1 MFQVGRSSIPK
12 PAPRNLEDLDS
23 VQRVLLHSDLE
34 PEWLD
39 SVQKNGELF
48 YLELSEDEE
57 ETLLPESPTVNHVR
71 FSDHEIIIEED
82 DYKERKKYEP
92 KLKRFT
98 KILKSKRLLPKRHN
112 KKNSTDNGPVSI
124 LKHQSHQ
131 KTGVVVQQRY
141 KDVNVYVNPKK
152 LTVMKAKEQLKL
164 LEVLV
169 GIIHQTKWS
178 WKRAGKQSQGERL
191 VVHGLLPGGAAMKS
205 GQVLIGDVLVA
216 VNDVDVTSENIE
228 RVLSCIPGPMQVK
241 LTFENAYA
249 VKKETAQPRQKKA
262 QSSAND
268 LVQLLWGEGADG
280 VLQDALSTPHIIM
293 YLTLQLDSEASKEEQ
308 EILYHYPMSEAS
320 QKLKSVRG
328 IFLTLSDMLENVTG
342 TQVTSSSLLLNAK
355 EIHIAYWKESDKLLL
370 IGLPADEA
378 ELLREIFHLLVHYP
392 NGHNSWSW
400 TIQNQEPGASSRC
413 PTLIQGTRIWAT
425 THCLSSVPLPQLR
438 NMIEDVART
447 LKFMYGSLDSAFC
460 QIENVPRLDHF
471 FSLFFQRALQPA
483 KLHSVPGSS
492 AQLYDASSAVL
503 LDALPGVR
511 WLPLP
516 QEIKMELDTALSD
529 LEAADFAELS
539 EDYYDMRRLYTIL
552 GSSLFYKGY
561 LICSHLPKDD
571 LIDIAAY
578 CRHYCLLPLAAK
590 QRIGQLIIWREVFPQ
605 YHLHASADPDT
616 EVFQE
621 PEGRYFL
628 LIIGLKYYMLCVLL
642 EAGGC
647 ASKAIGNPGPDC
659 IYVDQVKTTLQQLEG
674 VDSRIDE
681 HLISPSGPCLS
692 CADWFLA
699 GSREKADTLTTSPI
713 LSRLQVASKV
723 ATSPTC
729 RRSLFSDYSLKTCK
743 PSPSRSSGGSDN
755 GCEGG
760 EGVIGISPHTTP
772 DAVRKQ
778 RESQGTD
785 GSEESGSFLKVTKK
799 KSALPNP
806 FHLGNLKKD
815 LSEKELEIYNTMKLT
830 SGPENTL
837 FHYVALETVQGIFIT
852 PTHEEVAQ
860 LSGSIHPQLIKNFH
874 QCCLSIR
881 AIFQQTLEKEKK
893 KSLDDGDPSA
903 STHSV
908 SSLNPVKE
916 HGVLFE
922 CSPENWTDQKK
933 APPVMSYWVVGRLF
947 LHPKP
952 QELYVCFHDS
962 VTEIAVEMAFKL
974 FFGLTL

>member
-1 MFQVGRSSIPK
+1 MASPASCGSRQSPEGLLGDPSSQ
-12 PAPRNLEDLDS
+12 EDEDCDPEDRVSDS
-23 VQRVLLHSDLE
+23 GSYSSASSDYDDLE

-57 ETLLPESPTVNHVR
+57 ESLLPETPTVNHVR
-71 FSDHEIIIEED
+71 FSENEIIIEED
-82 DYKERKKYEP
+82 DYKEGKKYEP

-98 KILKSKRLLPKRHN
+98 KILKSKKLLPKRYN
-112 KKNSTDNGPVSI
+112 KKSSNNSGPVSI
-124 LKHQSHQ
+124 LKHQSNQ

-152 LTVMKAKEQLKL
+152 LTLTKAKEQLKL

-178 WKRAGKQSQGERL
+178 WRSGKQGSGETL
-191 VVHGLLPGGAAMKS
+191 VVRGLLPGGSAMKS
-205 GQVLIGDVLVA
+205 GQILIGDVLVA

-241 LTFENAYA
+241 LTFENAHA
-249 VKKETAQPRQKKA
+249 VKKETTQPRQKRA
-262 QSSAND
+262 QSNTSD
-268 LVQLLWGEGADG
+268 LVKLLWGEEVEGIQQNI
-280 VLQDALSTPHIIM
+280 LNTPHIIM
-293 YLTLQLDSEASKEEQ
+293 YLTLQLDSETSKEEQ
-308 EILYHYPMSEAS
+308 EILYHYPVSDAS

-328 IFLTLSDMLENVTG
+328 IFLTLCDMLESVTG
-342 TQVTSSSLLLNAK
+342 TQVTSSSLLLNGK
-355 EIHIAYWKESDKLLL
+355 QIHVAYWKESDKLLL
-370 IGLPADEA
+370 IGLPAE
-378 ELLREIFHLLVHYP
+378 E
-392 NGHNSWSW
+392 
-400 TIQNQEPGASSRC
+400 
-413 PTLIQGTRIWAT
+413 
-425 THCLSSVPLPQLR
+425 VPLPQLR

-447 LKFMYGSLDSAFC
+447 LKFMYSSLDSAFC
-460 QIENVPRLDHF
+460 QVENVPRLDHF

-483 KLHSVPGSS
+483 KLHSSASPS
-492 AQLYDASSAVL
+492 AQQYDASSAVL
-503 LDALPGVR
+503 LDTLPGVR
-511 WLPLP
+511 WLTLP

-561 LICSHLPKDD
+561 LVCSHLPKDD
-571 LIDIAAY
+571 LLDITVY
-578 CRHYCLLPLAAK
+578 CHHYRLLPLAAK
-590 QRIGQLIIWREVFPQ
+590 QRIGQLVIWREVFPRH
-605 YHLHASADPDT
+605 HLQPSTDSNT

-628 LIIGLKYYMLCVLL
+628 LIVGLRHYMLCVLL

-647 ASKAIGNPGPDC
+647 ASKAVGNPGPDC
-659 IYVDQVKTTLQQLEG
+659 IYVDQVKTALHQLEG
-674 VDSRIDE
+674 VDSRINE
-681 HLISPSGPCLS
+681 RLASSPSPCLS

-699 GSREKADTLTTSPI
+699 GSHEKLDSLTTSPI
-713 LSRLQVASKV
+713 LSMLQGTSKV

-729 RRSLFSDYSLKTCK
+729 RRTLFGDYSFKTRK
-743 PSPSRSSGGSDN
+743 PSPSRNSGGSDS

-760 EGVIGISPHTTP
+760 EGVGLSTYATL

-778 RESQGTD
+778 RDSQGSD
-785 GSEESGSFLKVTKK
+785 GSEERGALLKVTKK
-799 KSALPNP
+799 KSTLPNP

-860 LSGSIHPQLIKNFH
+860 LSGSLHPQLIKNFH

-881 AIFQQTLEKEKK
+881 AIFQQTLVEEE
-893 KSLDDGDPSA
+893 
-903 STHSV
+903 TF
-908 SSLNPVKE
+908 SSSQTSGTL
-916 HGVLFE
+916 
-922 CSPENWTDQKK
+922 
-933 APPVMSYWVVGRLF
+933 RLF
-947 LHPKP
+947 
-952 QELYVCFHDS
+952 S
-962 VTEIAVEMAFKL
+962 
-974 FFGLTL
+974 

>member
-1 MFQVGRSSIPK
+1 MASPALCGSRQSPEGLPGDPSSQE
-12 PAPRNLEDLDS
+12 EDEDCDPEDPVSDS
-23 VQRVLLHSDLE
+23 GSYSSTSTDHDDLE

-57 ETLLPESPTVNHVR
+57 ESLLPETPTVNHVR
-71 FSDHEIIIEED
+71 FSENEIIIEED
-82 DYKERKKYEP
+82 DYKEGKKYEP
-92 KLKRFT
+92 KLRRFT
-98 KILKSKRLLPKRHN
+98 KILKSKKLLPKRYN
-112 KKNSTDNGPVSI
+112 KKNSNASGPVSI
-124 LKHQSHQ
+124 LKHQSNQ

-152 LTVMKAKEQLKL
+152 LTVTKAKEQLKL
-164 LEVLV
+164 LEVLI

-178 WKRAGKQSQGERL
+178 WRRSGKQGSGEKL
-191 VVHGLLPGGAAMKS
+191 VVHGLLPGGSAMKS
-205 GQVLIGDVLVA
+205 GQILIGDVLVA

-249 VKKETAQPRQKKA
+249 VKKQTTQPRQKKA
-262 QSSAND
+262 QSNTSD
-268 LVQLLWGEGADG
+268 LIKLPWGDEDKDTQQNI
-280 VLQDALSTPHIIM
+280 LNTPHIVM
-293 YLTLQLDSEASKEEQ
+293 YLTLQLDSETSKEEQ
-308 EILYHYPMSEAS
+308 EILYHYPVSDAS

-328 IFLTLSDMLENVTG
+328 IFLTLCDMLENVTG
-342 TQVTSSSLLLNAK
+342 TQVTSSSLLLNGK
-355 EIHIAYWKESDKLLL
+355 QIHVAYWKESDKLLL
-370 IGLPADEA
+370 IGLPAE
-378 ELLREIFHLLVHYP
+378 E
-392 NGHNSWSW
+392 
-400 TIQNQEPGASSRC
+400 
-413 PTLIQGTRIWAT
+413 
-425 THCLSSVPLPQLR
+425 VPLPQLR
-438 NMIEDVART
+438 NMIEDVAQT
-447 LKFMYGSLDSAFC
+447 LKFMYGSLDS
-460 QIENVPRLDHF
+460 
-471 FSLFFQRALQPA
+471 LFFQRALRPA
-483 KLHSVPGSS
+483 KLHSS
-492 AQLYDASSAVL
+492 ASPSTQQYDASSAVL
-503 LDALPGVR
+503 LDNLPGVR
-511 WLPLP
+511 WLTLP
-516 QEIKMELDTALSD
+516 QDIKVELDTALSD

-571 LIDIAAY
+571 LIDIAVY

-590 QRIGQLIIWREVFPQ
+590 QRIGQLVIWREVFPRH
-605 YHLHASADPDT
+605 HLQPSADSNT

-628 LIIGLKYYMLCVLL
+628 LIVGLRHYMLCVLL

-647 ASKAIGNPGPDC
+647 ASKAVGNPGPDC
-659 IYVDQVKTTLQQLEG
+659 IYVDQVKTTLHQLEG
-674 VDSRIDE
+674 VDSRINE
-681 HLISPSGPCLS
+681 RLASSATPCLS

-699 GSREKADTLTTSPI
+699 GSHEKLDNLTTSPI
-713 LSRLQVASKV
+713 LSRLQGTSKV

-729 RRSLFSDYSLKTCK
+729 RRALFGDYSLKTRK
-743 PSPSRSSGGSDN
+743 PSPSRSGGSDS

-760 EGVIGISPHTTP
+760 EGVGLSPHTT
-772 DAVRKQ
+772 A
-778 RESQGTD
+778 SQGSD
-785 GSEESGSFLKVTKK
+785 GSEESGALLKVTKK
-799 KSALPNP
+799 KSTLPNP
-806 FHLGNLKKD
+806 FHSGNLKKD
-815 LSEKELEIYNTMKLT
+815 LSEKELDIYNTMKLT

-881 AIFQQTLEKEKK
+881 AVFQQTLVEEKK
-893 KSLDDGDPSA
+893 KALNGGDHSG
-903 STHSV
+903 STNSV

-922 CSPENWTDQKK
+922 CSPENWTDQRKT
-933 APPVMSYWVVGRLF
+933 PPVMAYWVVGRLF
-947 LHPKP
+947 LHPRL

-962 VTEIAVEMAFKL
+962 VTEIAIEMAFKL

>member
-1 MFQVGRSSIPK
+1 MSS
-12 PAPRNLEDLDS
+12 LETPPHKKMRIAVTKIGD
-23 VQRVLLHSDLE
+23 VE

-57 ETLLPESPTVNHVR
+57 ESLLPETPTVNHVR
-71 FSDHEIIIEED
+71 FSENEIIIEED
-82 DYKERKKYEP
+82 DYKEGKKYEP

-98 KILKSKRLLPKRHN
+98 KILKTKSLLPKRYN
-112 KKNSTDNGPVSI
+112 KKNSNDNGPVSI
-124 LKHQSHQ
+124 LKHQSNQ

-141 KDVNVYVNPKK
+141 KDVNIYVNPKK
-152 LTVMKAKEQLKL
+152 LTVTKAKEQLKL

-178 WKRAGKQSQGERL
+178 WKKSGKQGSGERL
-191 VVHGLLPGGAAMKS
+191 VVHGLLPGGSAMKS
-205 GQVLIGDVLVA
+205 GQILIGDVLLA

-249 VKKETAQPRQKKA
+249 VKKETTQPRQKKA
-262 QSSAND
+262 QSNTND
-268 LVQLLWGEGADG
+268 LVKLLWGEEVEGIQQNI
-280 VLQDALSTPHIIM
+280 LNTPHIVM
-293 YLTLQLDSEASKEEQ
+293 YLTLQLDSETSKEEQ
-308 EILYHYPMSEAS
+308 EILYHCPVSDAS

-328 IFLTLSDMLENVTG
+328 IFLTLCDMLENVTG
-342 TQVTSSSLLLNAK
+342 TQVTSSSLLLDEK
-355 EIHIAYWKESDKLLL
+355 QIHVAYWKESDKLLL
-370 IGLPADEA
+370 IGLPAE
-378 ELLREIFHLLVHYP
+378 
-392 NGHNSWSW
+392 N
-400 TIQNQEPGASSRC
+400 
-413 PTLIQGTRIWAT
+413 
-425 THCLSSVPLPQLR
+425 
-438 NMIEDVART
+438 
-447 LKFMYGSLDSAFC
+447 AFC
-460 QIENVPRLDHF
+460 QVENVPRLDHF
-471 FSLFFQRALQPA
+471 FNLFFQRALQPA
-483 KLHSVPGSS
+483 KLHSGASLS
-492 AQLYDASSAVL
+492 AQQYDASSAVL
-503 LDALPGVR
+503 LDGLPGVR
-511 WLPLP
+511 WLTLP
-516 QEIKMELDTALSD
+516 QEIKMDLDTALSD

-571 LIDIAAY
+571 LTDIAVY
-578 CRHYCLLPLAAK
+578 CRHYGLLPLAAK
-590 QRIGQLIIWREVFPQ
+590 QRIGQLVIWREVFPRH
-605 YHLHASADPDT
+605 HLQPSTDSNT

-628 LIIGLKYYMLCVLL
+628 LIVGLKHYMLCVLL

-647 ASKAIGNPGPDC
+647 ASKAVGNPGPDC
-659 IYVDQVKTTLQQLEG
+659 IYVDQVKTTLHQLEG
-674 VDSRIDE
+674 IDCQINE
-681 HLISPSGPCLS
+681 WLTSSPSPCLS
-692 CADWFLA
+692 CADWFLT
-699 GSREKADTLTTSPI
+699 GSHEKLDNLTTSPI
-713 LSRLQVASKV
+713 LSRLPGTSKV

-729 RRSLFSDYSLKTCK
+729 RRILFGDYSLKTRK
-743 PSPSRSSGGSDN
+743 PSPSQSSGGSDN

-760 EGVIGISPHTTP
+760 EGVGLSPHTIP
-772 DAVRKQ
+772 NAIWKQ
-778 RESQGTD
+778 RESQGSD
-785 GSEESGSFLKVTKK
+785 GPEESGTLLKVTKK
-799 KSALPNP
+799 KATLPNP

-881 AIFQQTLEKEKK
+881 AIFQQTLKK
-893 KSLDDGDPSA
+893 KALNRGDHSG
-903 STHSV
+903 STNSI

-916 HGVLFE
+916 YGVLFE
-922 CSPENWTDQKK
+922 CSPEKWTDQRK
-933 APPVMSYWVVGRLF
+933 APPVMAYWVVGRLF
-947 LHPKP
+947 LHPKL

-962 VTEIAVEMAFKL
+962 VTEIAIEMAFKL

>member
-1 MFQVGRSSIPK
+1 MASVASCDSRPSSDKLPGD
-12 PAPRNLEDLDS
+12 PSSQEEDEDYDFEDRVSDS
-23 VQRVLLHSDLE
+23 GSYSSASSDYDDLE

-39 SVQKNGELF
+39 SVQKNGEVF

-57 ETLLPESPTVNHVR
+57 ESLLPETPTVNHVR
-71 FSDHEIIIEED
+71 FSENEIIIED

-92 KLKRFT
+92 KLKQFT
-98 KILKSKRLLPKRHN
+98 KILRRKRLLTKRCN
-112 KKNSTDNGPVSI
+112 KKNSNDNGPVSI
-124 LKHQSHQ
+124 LKHQSNQ
-131 KTGVVVQQRY
+131 KTGVIVQQQY

-152 LTVMKAKEQLKL
+152 LTVIKAKEQLKL

-178 WKRAGKQSQGERL
+178 WRRTGKQGDGERL
-191 VVHGLLPGGAAMKS
+191 VVHGLLPGGSAMKS

-216 VNDVDVTSENIE
+216 VNDVDVTTENIE

-249 VKKETAQPRQKKA
+249 VKRETSQPRQKKT
-262 QSSAND
+262 QSNTSD
-268 LVQLLWGEGADG
+268 LVKLLWGEEVEDIQQSG
-280 VLQDALSTPHIIM
+280 LNTPHIIM
-293 YLTLQLDSEASKEEQ
+293 YLTLQLDSETSKEE

-328 IFLTLSDMLENVTG
+328 IFLTLCDMLENVTG
-342 TQVTSSSLLLNAK
+342 TQVTSSSLLLNGK
-355 EIHIAYWKESDKLLL
+355 QIHVAYWKESDKLLL
-370 IGLPADEA
+370 IGLPAE
-378 ELLREIFHLLVHYP
+378 E
-392 NGHNSWSW
+392 
-400 TIQNQEPGASSRC
+400 
-413 PTLIQGTRIWAT
+413 
-425 THCLSSVPLPQLR
+425 VPLPRLR
-438 NMIEDVART
+438 NMIENVIQT
-447 LKFMYGSLDSAFC
+447 LKFMYGSLD
-460 QIENVPRLDHF
+460 
-471 FSLFFQRALQPA
+471 RALQPA
-483 KLHSVPGSS
+483 KLHSSASPS
-492 AQLYDASSAVL
+492 AQQYDASCAVL
-503 LDALPGVR
+503 LDNLPGVR
-511 WLPLP
+511 WLTLPL
-516 QEIKMELDTALSD
+516 EIKMELDMALSD

-571 LIDIAAY
+571 LIDIAVY

-605 YHLHASADPDT
+605 HHLRPLADSST
-616 EVFQE
+616 EVFPE

-628 LIIGLKYYMLCVLL
+628 LVVGLKHYMLCVLL

-647 ASKAIGNPGPDC
+647 ASKAIGSPGPDC
-659 IYVDQVKTTLQQLEG
+659 VYVDQVKTTLHQLDG

-681 HLISPSGPCLS
+681 RLASSPVPCLS
-692 CADWFLA
+692 CADWFLT
-699 GSREKADTLTTSPI
+699 GSREKTDSLTTSPI
-713 LSRLQVASKV
+713 LSRLQGTSKV

-729 RRSLFSDYSLKTCK
+729 RRTLFGDYSLKTCK
-743 PSPSRSSGGSDN
+743 PSPSCSSGVSDN

-760 EGVIGISPHTTP
+760 EDDGFSPHTTP

-778 RESQGTD
+778 RESQGSD
-785 GSEESGSFLKVTKK
+785 GLEESGTLLKVTKK
-799 KSALPNP
+799 KSSLPNP

-815 LSEKELEIYNTMKLT
+815 LPEKELEIYNTVKLT

-852 PTHEEVAQ
+852 PTLEEVAQ

-881 AIFQQTLEKEKK
+881 AVFQQTLVEEKK
-893 KSLDDGDPSA
+893 KGLNSGDHSDSA
-903 STHSV
+903 KSV

-922 CSPENWTDQKK
+922 CSPGNWTDQKK
-933 APPVMSYWVVGRLF
+933 APPVMAYWVVGRLF

-962 VTEIAVEMAFKL
+962 VTEIAIEIAFKL

>member
-1 MFQVGRSSIPK
+1 MMASSALCGSRQSSK
-12 PAPRNLEDLDS
+12 ELLGDLSSQEEDEDCDPEDHVSDS
-23 VQRVLLHSDLE
+23 GSYSSASSDYDDLE

-57 ETLLPESPTVNHVR
+57 ESLLPETTVVNHVR
-71 FSDHEIIIEED
+71 FSENEIIIEED

-98 KILKSKRLLPKRHN
+98 KILKSKRLLPKRYN
-112 KKNSTDNGPVSI
+112 KKNSDDSGPVSI
-124 LKHQSHQ
+124 LKHQSNQ
-131 KTGVVVQQRY
+131 KTGVIVQQRY
-141 KDVNVYVNPKK
+141 KDVNVYVNPKR
-152 LTVMKAKEQLKL
+152 LSVTKAKEQLKL

-178 WKRAGKQSQGERL
+178 WRRTGKQGGGERL
-191 VVHGLLPGGAAMKS
+191 VVHGLLPGGSAMKS

-228 RVLSCIPGPMQVK
+228 RVLSCIPGPMQ
-241 LTFENAYA
+241 
-249 VKKETAQPRQKKA
+249 
-262 QSSAND
+262 
-268 LVQLLWGEGADG
+268 
-280 VLQDALSTPHIIM
+280 
-293 YLTLQLDSEASKEEQ
+293 Q
-308 EILYHYPMSEAS
+308 EILYHYPVSDAS

-328 IFLTLSDMLENVTG
+328 IFLTLCDMLENVTG
-342 TQVTSSSLLLNAK
+342 TQVTSSSLLLNGK
-355 EIHIAYWKESDKLLL
+355 QIHVAYWKESDKLLL
-370 IGLPADEA
+370 IGLPAE
-378 ELLREIFHLLVHYP
+378 E
-392 NGHNSWSW
+392 
-400 TIQNQEPGASSRC
+400 
-413 PTLIQGTRIWAT
+413 
-425 THCLSSVPLPQLR
+425 VPLPQLR
-438 NMIEDVART
+438 HMIEDVAQT
-447 LKFMYGSLDSAFC
+447 LKFMYSSLDSAFC
-460 QIENVPRLDHF
+460 HVENVSHLDHF
-471 FSLFFQRALQPA
+471 FDLFFQRALQPA
-483 KLHSVPGSS
+483 KLHCS
-492 AQLYDASSAVL
+492 ASPNAQQYETSSAVL
-503 LDALPGVR
+503 LDNLPGVR
-511 WLPLP
+511 WLTLP
-516 QEIKMELDTALSD
+516 QEIKIELDMALSD

-571 LIDIAAY
+571 LIDIAVY
-578 CRHYCLLPLAAK
+578 CRYYCLLPLAAK
-590 QRIGQLIIWREVFPQ
+590 QRIGQLVIWREVFPR
-605 YHLHASADPDT
+605 YHLQPSVYSNT

-628 LIIGLKYYMLCVLL
+628 LIVGLKHYMLCVLL

-647 ASKAIGNPGPDC
+647 TSKAIGNPGPDC
-659 IYVDQVKTTLQQLEG
+659 IYVDQVKTTLHQLER
-674 VDSRIDE
+674 VDSHINE
-681 HLISPSGPCLS
+681 QLTSSPSPCLS

-699 GSREKADTLTTSPI
+699 GSHEKLDGLTTSPI
-713 LSRLQVASKV
+713 LSRLQGTSKV

-729 RRSLFSDYSLKTCK
+729 KRTLFGDYSLKTRK
-743 PSPSRSSGGSDN
+743 PSPSRSTGRSDSGCDA
-755 GCEGG
+755 G
-760 EGVIGISPHTTP
+760 EGVGPSPHSTP
-772 DAVRKQ
+772 DVTRKQ
-778 RESQGTD
+778 RESQGSN
-785 GSEESGSFLKVTKK
+785 GSEESQAFLKATKK

-860 LSGSIHPQLIKNFH
+860 LGGSIHPQLIKNFH

-881 AIFQQTLEKEKK
+881 AVFQQTLMEEKK
-893 KSLDDGDPSA
+893 KALNVGDHSG
-903 STHSV
+903 STNSV

-922 CSPENWTDQKK
+922 CSPENWTDQRK
-933 APPVMSYWVVGRLF
+933 APPVMAYWVVGRLF
-947 LHPKP
+947 LRPKV

-962 VTEIAVEMAFKL
+962 VTEVAIEMAFKM

>member
-1 MFQVGRSSIPK
+1 ISSNP
-12 PAPRNLEDLDS
+12 S
-23 VQRVLLHSDLE
+23 SSSDLE

-57 ETLLPESPTVNHVR
+57 ESLLPETPTVNHVR
-71 FSDHEIIIEED
+71 FSENEIIIEED
-82 DYKERKKYEP
+82 DYKEGKKYEP

-98 KILKSKRLLPKRHN
+98 KILKSKKLLPKRYN
-112 KKNSTDNGPVSI
+112 KKNSNASGPVSI
-124 LKHQSHQ
+124 LKHQSNQ

-152 LTVMKAKEQLKL
+152 LTVTKAKEQLKL
-164 LEVLV
+164 LEVLI

-178 WKRAGKQSQGERL
+178 WRRSGKQGGGEKL
-191 VVHGLLPGGAAMKS
+191 VVHGLLPGGSAMKS
-205 GQVLIGDVLVA
+205 GQIL
-216 VNDVDVTSENIE
+216 IE

-241 LTFENAYA
+241 LTFENAHA
-249 VKKETAQPRQKKA
+249 VKKQTTQPRQKKA
-262 QSSAND
+262 QSNTSD
-268 LVQLLWGEGADG
+268 LIKLPWGEEVKGTQQNI
-280 VLQDALSTPHIIM
+280 LNTPHIVM
-293 YLTLQLDSEASKEEQ
+293 YLTLQLDSETSKEEQ
-308 EILYHYPMSEAS
+308 EILYHYPVSDAS

-328 IFLTLSDMLENVTG
+328 IFLTLCDMLENVTG
-342 TQVTSSSLLLNAK
+342 TQVTSSSLLLNGK
-355 EIHIAYWKESDKLLL
+355 QIHVAYWKESDKLLL
-370 IGLPADEA
+370 IGLPAE
-378 ELLREIFHLLVHYP
+378 E
-392 NGHNSWSW
+392 
-400 TIQNQEPGASSRC
+400 
-413 PTLIQGTRIWAT
+413 
-425 THCLSSVPLPQLR
+425 VPLPQLR
-438 NMIEDVART
+438 NMIEDVAQT

-460 QIENVPRLDHF
+460 QVENVPRLDHF

-483 KLHSVPGSS
+483 KLHSS
-492 AQLYDASSAVL
+492 ACPSTQQYDASSAVL
-503 LDALPGVR
+503 LDNLPGVR
-511 WLPLP
+511 WLTLP
-516 QEIKMELDTALSD
+516 QEIKVILG
-529 LEAADFAELS
+529 S

-571 LIDIAAY
+571 LIDIAVY

-590 QRIGQLIIWREVFPQ
+590 QRIGQLVIWREVFPRH
-605 YHLHASADPDT
+605 HLQPSTDSNT

-628 LIIGLKYYMLCVLL
+628 LIVGLRHYMLCVLL

-647 ASKAIGNPGPDC
+647 ASKAVGNPGPDC
-659 IYVDQVKTTLQQLEG
+659 IYVDQVKTTLHQLEG
-674 VDSRIDE
+674 VDSRINE
-681 HLISPSGPCLS
+681 RLASSATPCLS

-699 GSREKADTLTTSPI
+699 GSHEKLDNLTTSPI
-713 LSRLQVASKV
+713 LSRLQGTSKV

-729 RRSLFSDYSLKTCK
+729 RRTLFGDYSLKTRK
-743 PSPSRSSGGSDN
+743 PSPSRSGGSDS

-760 EGVIGISPHTTP
+760 EGVGLSPHT
-772 DAVRKQ
+772 AA
-778 RESQGTD
+778 SQGSD
-785 GSEESGSFLKVTKK
+785 GSEESGALLKVTKK

-815 LSEKELEIYNTMKLT
+815 LSEKELDKYNTMKLT

-881 AIFQQTLEKEKK
+881 AVFQQTLVEEKK
-893 KSLDDGDPSA
+893 KALNGGDHSG
-903 STHSV
+903 STNSV
-908 SSLNPVKE
+908 TSLNPVKE

-922 CSPENWTDQKK
+922 CSPENWTDQRKT
-933 APPVMSYWVVGRLF
+933 PPVMAYWVVGRLF
-947 LHPKP
+947 LHPRL

-962 VTEIAVEMAFKL
+962 VTEIAIEMAFKL

>member
-1 MFQVGRSSIPK
+1 MLPVLRLRSDSQVGMFQVVRSSIPK
-12 PAPRNLEDLDS
+12 AASRNLEDLDS
-23 VQRVLLHSDLE
+23 VQRVLFHSDLE

-57 ETLLPESPTVNHVR
+57 ESLLPETPTVNHVR
-71 FSDHEIIIEED
+71 FSENEIIIEEG
-82 DYKERKKYEP
+82 DYKEGKKYEP

-98 KILKSKRLLPKRHN
+98 KILKSKKLLPKRSN
-112 KKNSTDNGPVSI
+112 KKNSNASGPVSI
-124 LKHQSHQ
+124 LKHQSNQ

-152 LTVMKAKEQLKL
+152 LTVTKAKEQLKL

-178 WKRAGKQSQGERL
+178 WKRTGKQGGGERL
-191 VVHGLLPGGAAMKS
+191 VVHGLLPGGSAMKS
-205 GQVLIGDVLVA
+205 GQILIGDVLVA

-228 RVLSCIPGPMQVK
+228 RVLSCIPGPMQ
-241 LTFENAYA
+241 
-249 VKKETAQPRQKKA
+249 
-262 QSSAND
+262 
-268 LVQLLWGEGADG
+268 
-280 VLQDALSTPHIIM
+280 
-293 YLTLQLDSEASKEEQ
+293 Q
-308 EILYHYPMSEAS
+308 EILYHYPVSDAS

-328 IFLTLSDMLENVTG
+328 IFLTLCDMLENVTG
-342 TQVTSSSLLLNAK
+342 TQVTSSSLLLNGK
-355 EIHIAYWKESDKLLL
+355 QIHVAYWKESDKLLL
-370 IGLPADEA
+370 IGLPAE
-378 ELLREIFHLLVHYP
+378 E
-392 NGHNSWSW
+392 
-400 TIQNQEPGASSRC
+400 
-413 PTLIQGTRIWAT
+413 
-425 THCLSSVPLPQLR
+425 VPLPQLR
-438 NMIEDVART
+438 NVIEDVART

-460 QIENVPRLDHF
+460 QVENAPRLDHF

-483 KLHSVPGSS
+483 NLHSIASSS
-492 AQLYDASSAVL
+492 AQQYDAASAVL
-503 LDALPGVR
+503 LDNLPGVR
-511 WLPLP
+511 WLTLP
-516 QEIKMELDTALSD
+516 QEIKMELDTALSE

-571 LIDIAAY
+571 LIDIAVY

-590 QRIGQLIIWREVFPQ
+590 QRIGQLVIWREVFPRH
-605 YHLHASADPDT
+605 HLQHSTDSNT

-628 LIIGLKYYMLCVLL
+628 LIVGLRHYMLCVLL

-647 ASKAIGNPGPDC
+647 TSKAIGNPGPDC
-659 IYVDQVKTTLQQLEG
+659 IYVDQVKTTLHQLEG
-674 VDSRIDE
+674 VDSRINE
-681 HLISPSGPCLS
+681 RLASSPSPCLS

-699 GSREKADTLTTSPI
+699 GSHEKLDNLTTSPI
-713 LSRLQVASKV
+713 LNRLQATSKV

-729 RRSLFSDYSLKTCK
+729 RRTLFGDYSLKTRK
-743 PSPSRSSGGSDN
+743 PSPSRSGGSDS
-755 GCEGG
+755 GCEGR
-760 EGVIGISPHTTP
+760 EGVGLSPHATL
-772 DAVRKQ
+772 DAAQKQ
-778 RESQGTD
+778 RASQGSD
-785 GSEESGSFLKVTKK
+785 GSEESGALLKVTKK
-799 KSALPNP
+799 KSTLPNP

-815 LSEKELEIYNTMKLT
+815 LSEKELEMYNTMKLT

-881 AIFQQTLEKEKK
+881 AIFQQTLVEERKK
-893 KSLDDGDPSA
+893 ALSGRDHSG
-903 STHSV
+903 STNSV

-922 CSPENWTDQKK
+922 CSPENWTDQRKT
-933 APPVMSYWVVGRLF
+933 PPVMAYWVVGRLF
-947 LHPKP
+947 LHPKL

-962 VTEIAVEMAFKL
+962 VTEIAIEMAFKL

>member
-1 MFQVGRSSIPK
+1 MASPALCDLHRSPDDLPGDPS
-12 PAPRNLEDLDS
+12 AEEEDKDCDS
-23 VQRVLLHSDLE
+23 EDRVSDSGSYSSASSDYDDLE

-57 ETLLPESPTVNHVR
+57 ESLLPETPTVNHVR
-71 FSDHEIIIEED
+71 FSENEIIIEED

-92 KLKRFT
+92 KLRRFT
-98 KILKSKRLLPKRHN
+98 KILKSKRLLPKRYS
-112 KKNSTDNGPVSI
+112 KKNNNDNGPVSI
-124 LKHQSHQ
+124 LKHQSNQ
-131 KTGVVVQQRY
+131 KTGVTVQQQY

-152 LTVMKAKEQLKL
+152 LTVTKAKEQLKL

-178 WKRAGKQSQGERL
+178 WRRTGKQSDGEKL
-191 VVHGLLPGGAAMKS
+191 VVHGLLPGGSAMKS
-205 GQVLIGDVLVA
+205 GQILIGDVLVA

-241 LTFENAYA
+241 LTFENVYS
-249 VKKETAQPRQKKA
+249 VKKDTTQPRQKKA
-262 QSSAND
+262 QSNTND
-268 LVQLLWGEGADG
+268 LVKLLWGEEVEG
-280 VLQDALSTPHIIM
+280 VHHSILHTPHIIM
-293 YLTLQLDSEASKEEQ
+293 YLTLQLDSETSKEEQ
-308 EILYHYPMSEAS
+308 EILYHYPMCEAS

-328 IFLTLSDMLENVTG
+328 IFLTLCDMLENVTG
-342 TQVTSSSLLLNAK
+342 TQVTSTSLLLNGK
-355 EIHIAYWKESDKLLL
+355 QIHVAYWKESDKLLL
-370 IGLPADEA
+370 IGLPAE
-378 ELLREIFHLLVHYP
+378 E
-392 NGHNSWSW
+392 
-400 TIQNQEPGASSRC
+400 
-413 PTLIQGTRIWAT
+413 
-425 THCLSSVPLPQLR
+425 VPLPQLR
-438 NMIEDVART
+438 NMTEDVAQT

-460 QIENVPRLDHF
+460 QVENVPRLDHF
-471 FSLFFQRALQPA
+471 FNLFFQRALQPA
-483 KLHSVPGSS
+483 KLHSSASPS
-492 AQLYDASSAVL
+492 AQQYDASSAAL
-503 LDALPGVR
+503 LDNLPGVR
-511 WLPLP
+511 WLTLP
-516 QEIKMELDTALSD
+516 QEIKMELDTTLSD

-571 LIDIAAY
+571 LIDIAVY

-605 YHLHASADPDT
+605 YHLQPSSDSNT

-628 LIIGLKYYMLCVLL
+628 LIVGLRHYMLCVLL

-659 IYVDQVKTTLQQLEG
+659 IYVDQVKTTLHQLEG
-674 VDSRIDE
+674 VDSRIAE
-681 HLISPSGPCLS
+681 RLATSPSPCLS

-699 GSREKADTLTTSPI
+699 GSREKTDSLSTSPI
-713 LSRLQVASKV
+713 LSRLQVTSKV
-723 ATSPTC
+723 VTSPTC
-729 RRSLFSDYSLKTCK
+729 RRTLFGDYSLKTRK
-743 PSPSRSSGGSDN
+743 PSPSRSSGGSEN
-755 GCEGG
+755 GYEGG
-760 EGVIGISPHTTP
+760 EGIGLNPHTTP
-772 DAVRKQ
+772 DTVQKQ
-778 RESQGTD
+778 RESQGSD
-785 GSEESGSFLKVTKK
+785 GSEESGALLKVTKK
-799 KSALPNP
+799 KSTLPNP
-806 FHLGNLKKD
+806 FHLGNLKRD

-860 LSGSIHPQLIKNFH
+860 LGGSIHPQLIKNFH

-881 AIFQQTLEKEKK
+881 AFFQQTLAEEKK
-893 KSLDDGDPSA
+893 KVLKGKGYSESA
-903 STHSV
+903 NSV
-908 SSLNPVKE
+908 SSLHPVKE

-933 APPVMSYWVVGRLF
+933 APPVMAYWVVGRLF

-962 VTEIAVEMAFKL
+962 VTEIAIEMAFKL

>member
-1 MFQVGRSSIPK
+1 MAAVASCDSRRSPDELPGNPSSQE
-12 PAPRNLEDLDS
+12 EDEDCDS
-23 VQRVLLHSDLE
+23 EDRVSDSGSYSSASSDYDDLE

-57 ETLLPESPTVNHVR
+57 ESLLPETPTVNHVR
-71 FSDHEIIIEED
+71 FSENEIVIED

-98 KILKSKRLLPKRHN
+98 KILRRKKLLPKHCK
-112 KKNSTDNGPVSI
+112 KKNSHDTGPVSI
-124 LKHQSHQ
+124 LKHQSNQ
-131 KTGVVVQQRY
+131 KTGVIVQQRY

-152 LTVMKAKEQLKL
+152 LTVFKAKEQLKL

-178 WKRAGKQSQGERL
+178 WRRTGKQGDGERL
-191 VVHGLLPGGAAMKS
+191 VVHGLLPGGSAMKS

-228 RVLSCIPGPMQVK
+228 RVLSCIPGPMQ
-241 LTFENAYA
+241 
-249 VKKETAQPRQKKA
+249 
-262 QSSAND
+262 
-268 LVQLLWGEGADG
+268 
-280 VLQDALSTPHIIM
+280 
-293 YLTLQLDSEASKEEQ
+293 Q

-328 IFLTLSDMLENVTG
+328 IFLTLCDMLENVTG
-342 TQVTSSSLLLNAK
+342 KQVTSSSLLLNGK
-355 EIHIAYWKESDKLLL
+355 QIHVAYWKESDKLLL
-370 IGLPADEA
+370 IGLPAE
-378 ELLREIFHLLVHYP
+378 E
-392 NGHNSWSW
+392 
-400 TIQNQEPGASSRC
+400 
-413 PTLIQGTRIWAT
+413 
-425 THCLSSVPLPQLR
+425 VPLPRLR
-438 NMIEDVART
+438 SMIENVAQT

-460 QIENVPRLDHF
+460 QVENVPRLDHF
-471 FSLFFQRALQPA
+471 FNLFFQRALQPA
-483 KLHSVPGSS
+483 KLHSSTSPS
-492 AQLYDASSAVL
+492 AQQYDASSAVL
-503 LDALPGVR
+503 LDNLPGVR
-511 WLPLP
+511 WLTLPL
-516 QEIKMELDTALSD
+516 EIKMELDMALSD

-561 LICSHLPKDD
+561 LICNHLPKDD
-571 LIDIAAY
+571 LIDIAVY

-605 YHLHASADPDT
+605 HHLQPLADSNT
-616 EVFQE
+616 EVFPE

-628 LIIGLKYYMLCVLL
+628 LIVGLKHYMLCVLL

-659 IYVDQVKTTLQQLEG
+659 IYVDQVKTTLHQLEE

-681 HLISPSGPCLS
+681 RLASSPTPCLS
-692 CADWFLA
+692 CADWFLT
-699 GSREKADTLTTSPI
+699 GSREKTDSLTTSPI
-713 LSRLQVASKV
+713 LSRLQGTSKV
-723 ATSPTC
+723 TTPTC
-729 RRSLFSDYSLKTCK
+729 RRTLFGDYSLKTRK

-760 EGVIGISPHTTP
+760 EDDGFSPHTTP
-772 DAVRKQ
+772 DAVRKE
-778 RESQGTD
+778 RESQGSD
-785 GSEESGSFLKVTKK
+785 GLEESGTLLKVTKK
-799 KSALPNP
+799 KSTLPNP

-815 LSEKELEIYNTMKLT
+815 LPEKELEIYNTVKLT

-852 PTHEEVAQ
+852 PTLEEVTQ

-881 AIFQQTLEKEKK
+881 AVFQRTLVEEKK
-893 KSLDDGDPSA
+893 KGLNSRDHSDSA
-903 STHSV
+903 KSA

-933 APPVMSYWVVGRLF
+933 APPVMAYWVVGRLF

-962 VTEIAVEMAFKL
+962 VTEIAIEIAFKL
-974 FFGLTL
+974 FFGLIL

>member
-12 PAPRNLEDLDS
+12 PAARNLEDLDS
-23 VQRVLLHSDLE
+23 VQRVLLHSDVE

-39 SVQKNGELF
+39 SVRKNGELF

-57 ETLLPESPTVNHVR
+57 ESLLPETPTVNHVR
-71 FSDHEIIIEED
+71 FSENEIIIEED
-82 DYKERKKYEP
+82 DYKEGKKYEP

-98 KILKSKRLLPKRHN
+98 KILKSKSLLPKRYN
-112 KKNSTDNGPVSI
+112 KKNSNDNEPVSI
-124 LKHQSHQ
+124 LKHQSNQ

-141 KDVNVYVNPKK
+141 KDVNIYVNPKK
-152 LTVMKAKEQLKL
+152 LTVTKAKEQLKL

-178 WKRAGKQSQGERL
+178 WKKTGKQGSGERL
-191 VVHGLLPGGAAMKS
+191 VVHGLLPGGSAMKS
-205 GQVLIGDVLVA
+205 GQILIGDVLIA

-249 VKKETAQPRQKKA
+249 VKKETTQPKQKKT
-262 QSSAND
+262 QSNTSD
-268 LVQLLWGEGADG
+268 LVKLLWGEEVEGIQQNI
-280 VLQDALSTPHIIM
+280 LNTPHIVM
-293 YLTLQLDSEASKEEQ
+293 YLTLQLDSETSKEEQ
-308 EILYHYPMSEAS
+308 EILYHYPVSDAS

-328 IFLTLSDMLENVTG
+328 IFLTLCDMLENVTG
-342 TQVTSSSLLLNAK
+342 TQVTSSSLLLNGK
-355 EIHIAYWKESDKLLL
+355 QIHVAYWKESDKLLL
-370 IGLPADEA
+370 IGLPAE
-378 ELLREIFHLLVHYP
+378 E
-392 NGHNSWSW
+392 
-400 TIQNQEPGASSRC
+400 
-413 PTLIQGTRIWAT
+413 
-425 THCLSSVPLPQLR
+425 VPLPQLR
-438 NMIEDVART
+438 SMIKDVAQT
-447 LKFMYGSLDSAFC
+447 LTFMYGSLDSAFC
-460 QIENVPRLDHF
+460 QVENVPRLDHF
-471 FSLFFQRALQPA
+471 FILFFQRALQPT
-483 KLHSVPGSS
+483 KLHSS
-492 AQLYDASSAVL
+492 ASLNAQQYDASSAVL
-503 LDALPGVR
+503 LDSLPGVR
-511 WLPLP
+511 WLTLP

-529 LEAADFAELS
+529 LESADFAELLFTRIFLIMKNKEYKSTVVLLPQS

-571 LIDIAAY
+571 LIDIAIY

-590 QRIGQLIIWREVFPQ
+590 QRIGQLVIWREVFPQ
-605 YHLHASADPDT
+605 HHLQPSTDSNT

-628 LIIGLKYYMLCVLL
+628 LIVGLKHYMLCVLL

-659 IYVDQVKTTLQQLEG
+659 IYVDQVKTTLHQLEG
-674 VDSRIDE
+674 IDCRINE
-681 HLISPSGPCLS
+681 RLTSPSPCLS
-692 CADWFLA
+692 CADWFLT
-699 GSREKADTLTTSPI
+699 GSHEKLDSLTTSPI
-713 LSRLQVASKV
+713 LSKLPGTSKV

-729 RRSLFSDYSLKTCK
+729 RRILFGDYSLKTRK
-743 PSPSRSSGGSDN
+743 PSPSQSSGGSDN

-760 EGVIGISPHTTP
+760 EGIHLSPHSTP
-772 DAVRKQ
+772 DTVRKQ
-778 RESQGTD
+778 QREPQGSD
-785 GSEESGSFLKVTKK
+785 GSEESGALLKVTKR

-815 LSEKELEIYNTMKLT
+815 FSDKELEIYNTMKLT

-881 AIFQQTLEKEKK
+881 AIFQQTLVEEKK
-893 KSLDDGDPSA
+893 KALNGEDHSG
-903 STHSV
+903 STNSV
-908 SSLNPVKE
+908 SSLHPVKE

-922 CSPENWTDQKK
+922 CSPEKWTDQRKT
-933 APPVMSYWVVGRLF
+933 PPVMAYWVVGR
-947 LHPKP
+947 
-952 QELYVCFHDS
+952 DS
-962 VTEIAVEMAFKL
+962 FFIPNFKNFTSVFMIQSQKL
-974 FFGLTL
+974 P

>member
-1 MFQVGRSSIPK
+1 MASAALCDSHPSPEELPGDPSSQE
-12 PAPRNLEDLDS
+12 EDQYCDS
-23 VQRVLLHSDLE
+23 EDRASDSDSYSSASSDYDDLE

-57 ETLLPESPTVNHVR
+57 ESLLPETPTVNHVR
-71 FSDHEIIIEED
+71 FSENEIIIEED

-98 KILKSKRLLPKRHN
+98 KILKSKRLLPKRYN
-112 KKNSTDNGPVSI
+112 KKNSNDSGPVSI
-124 LKHQSHQ
+124 LKHQSNQ
-131 KTGVVVQQRY
+131 KIGVIVQQRY

-152 LTVMKAKEQLKL
+152 LTVTKAKEQLKL

-178 WKRAGKQSQGERL
+178 WRRTGKQNNGERL
-191 VVHGLLPGGAAMKS
+191 VVHGLLPGGSAMKS
-205 GQVLIGDVLVA
+205 GQILIGDVLVA

-249 VKKETAQPRQKKA
+249 GKKETSQPRQKKA
-262 QSSAND
+262 QSNTSD
-268 LVQLLWGEGADG
+268 LVKLLWGEEVEGIQQN
-280 VLQDALSTPHIIM
+280 VLNTPHIIM
-293 YLTLQLDSEASKEEQ
+293 YLTLQLDSETSKEEQ

-328 IFLTLSDMLENVTG
+328 IFLTLCDMLENVTG
-342 TQVTSSSLLLNAK
+342 TQVTSSSLLLNGK
-355 EIHIAYWKESDKLLL
+355 QVHVAYWKESDKLLL
-370 IGLPADEA
+370 ISLPAE
-378 ELLREIFHLLVHYP
+378 E
-392 NGHNSWSW
+392 
-400 TIQNQEPGASSRC
+400 
-413 PTLIQGTRIWAT
+413 
-425 THCLSSVPLPQLR
+425 VPLPRLR
-438 NMIEDVART
+438 NMIKDVART

-460 QIENVPRLDHF
+460 QVENVPRLDHF
-471 FSLFFQRALQPA
+471 FNLFFQRALQPVT
-483 KLHSVPGSS
+483 LRPSTSPS
-492 AQLYDASSAVL
+492 AQQYDAYSAVL
-503 LDALPGVR
+503 LDNLPGVR
-511 WLPLP
+511 WLTLP
-516 QEIKMELDTALSD
+516 PEIKMELDTTLSD

-571 LIDIAAY
+571 LIDIAIY

-605 YHLHASADPDT
+605 SHLQPPADSNT

-628 LIIGLKYYMLCVLL
+628 LIVGLRHYLLCVLL

-659 IYVDQVKTTLQQLEG
+659 IYVDQVKTTLHQLEG

-681 HLISPSGPCLS
+681 RLASPPSPCLS

-699 GSREKADTLTTSPI
+699 GSREKTDSLTTSPI
-713 LSRLQVASKV
+713 LSRLQGTKV

-729 RRSLFSDYSLKTCK
+729 RRTLFGDYSLKTRK

-760 EGVIGISPHTTP
+760 EGVGLTLHTTP
-772 DAVRKQ
+772 DAVQKQ
-778 RESQGTD
+778 RESQGAD
-785 GSEESGSFLKVTKK
+785 GSEESGALLKVTKK
-799 KSALPNP
+799 KSTLPNP

-815 LSEKELEIYNTMKLT
+815 LPEKELEIYNTMKLT

-860 LSGSIHPQLIKNFH
+860 LSGSVHPQLIKNFH

-881 AIFQQTLEKEKK
+881 AVFQQTLMEEKK
-893 KSLDDGDPSA
+893 KALNGADHSD
-903 STHSV
+903 STNSV
-908 SSLNPVKE
+908 LSFNPVKE

-922 CSPENWTDQKK
+922 CSPENWTDQKR
-933 APPVMSYWVVGRLF
+933 APPVTAYWVVGRLF

>member
-1 MFQVGRSSIPK
+1 MASPALCDSHPSPEELPGDPSSQE
-12 PAPRNLEDLDS
+12 EDQYCDS
-23 VQRVLLHSDLE
+23 EDRASHSDSYSSASSDYDDLE

-57 ETLLPESPTVNHVR
+57 ESLLPETPTVNHVR
-71 FSDHEIIIEED
+71 FSENEIIIEED
-82 DYKERKKYEP
+82 NYKERKKYEP

-98 KILKSKRLLPKRHN
+98 KILKSKRLLPKRYN
-112 KKNSTDNGPVSI
+112 KKNSNDSGPVSI
-124 LKHQSHQ
+124 LKHQSDQ
-131 KTGVVVQQRY
+131 KTGVIVQQRY

-152 LTVMKAKEQLKL
+152 LTATKAKEQLKL

-178 WKRAGKQSQGERL
+178 WRRTGKQGDGERL
-191 VVHGLLPGGAAMKS
+191 VVHGLLPGGSAMKS
-205 GQVLIGDVLVA
+205 GQILVGDVLVA

-241 LTFENAYA
+241 LTLENAYA
-249 VKKETAQPRQKKA
+249 VKKETSQPRQKKT
-262 QSSAND
+262 QSNTSD
-268 LVQLLWGEGADG
+268 LVKLLWGEEVEGIQQNI
-280 VLQDALSTPHIIM
+280 LNTPHIIM
-293 YLTLQLDSEASKEEQ
+293 YLTLQLDSETSKEEQ

-328 IFLTLSDMLENVTG
+328 IFLTLCDMLENVTG
-342 TQVTSSSLLLNAK
+342 TQVTSSSLLLNGK
-355 EIHIAYWKESDKLLL
+355 QVHVAYWKESDKLLL
-370 IGLPADEA
+370 IGLPAE
-378 ELLREIFHLLVHYP
+378 E
-392 NGHNSWSW
+392 
-400 TIQNQEPGASSRC
+400 
-413 PTLIQGTRIWAT
+413 
-425 THCLSSVPLPQLR
+425 VPLPRLR
-438 NMIEDVART
+438 NMIKDVART

-460 QIENVPRLDHF
+460 QVENVPRLDHF
-471 FSLFFQRALQPA
+471 FNLFFQRALQPA
-483 KLHSVPGSS
+483 ILCSNTSPS
-492 AQLYDASSAVL
+492 AQQYGVSSAVL
-503 LDALPGVR
+503 LDNLPGVR
-511 WLPLP
+511 WLTLP
-516 QEIKMELDTALSD
+516 PEIKMELDTTLSD

-539 EDYYDMRRLYTIL
+539 EDYYDMRRLYAIL

-571 LIDIAAY
+571 LIDIAIY

-605 YHLHASADPDT
+605 SHLQPSADSNT

-621 PEGRYFL
+621 PEGRHFL
-628 LIIGLKYYMLCVLL
+628 LMVGLRHYLLCVLL

-659 IYVDQVKTTLQQLEG
+659 IYVDQVKTTLHQLER

-681 HLISPSGPCLS
+681 RLASPPSPCLS

-699 GSREKADTLTTSPI
+699 GSREKTDTLTTSPI
-713 LSRLQVASKV
+713 LSRLQSTKV

-729 RRSLFSDYSLKTCK
+729 RRTLFGDYSLKTRK
-743 PSPSRSSGGSDN
+743 LSPSRSSGGSDN

-760 EGVIGISPHTTP
+760 EGVGLTLHTTP
-772 DAVRKQ
+772 DAIQKQ
-778 RESQGTD
+778 RESQGAD
-785 GSEESGSFLKVTKK
+785 GSEESGALLKVTKK
-799 KSALPNP
+799 KSTLPNP

-815 LSEKELEIYNTMKLT
+815 LPEKELEIYNTMKLT

-860 LSGSIHPQLIKNFH
+860 LSGSVHPQLIKNFH

-881 AIFQQTLEKEKK
+881 AVFQQTLMEEKK
-893 KSLDDGDPSA
+893 KALNGGNHSDSIN
-903 STHSV
+903 SV
-908 SSLNPVKE
+908 SSFNLVKE

-933 APPVMSYWVVGRLF
+933 GPPVMAYWVVGRLF